1 MLYPG
6 PALFD
11 GISTGKEAD
20 SDENEGDN
28 CLGEYLVKISPQT
41 EGEEVSAR
49 LAKIADP
56 SGVFSS
62 EEARTAVDKFK
73 RRKNYPSLHTLMV
86 NK

>member
-1 MLYPG
+1 MG
-6 PALFD
+6 AIRTALFD

-28 CLGEYLVKISPQT
+28 CLGEYLEKISPQT

-56 SGVFSS
+56 LREWSAFLRGGTH
-62 EEARTAVDKFK
+62 RG
-73 RRKNYPSLHTLMV
+73 R
-86 NK
+86 